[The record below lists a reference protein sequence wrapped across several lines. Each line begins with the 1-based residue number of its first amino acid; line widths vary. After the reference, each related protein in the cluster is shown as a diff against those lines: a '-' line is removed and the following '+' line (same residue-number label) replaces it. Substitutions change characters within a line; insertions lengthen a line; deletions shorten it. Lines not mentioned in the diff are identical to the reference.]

1 MFHTSS
7 FSAATNC
14 VLVNLNSD
22 ELGMVAV
29 RDSKDTAE
37 TPTTLRFTTKEW
49 AAFING
55 AKNGEF
61 DVPVDTSA
69 NNADAVADQET
80 VAV

>member
-1 MFHTSS
+1 MFHKSRY
-7 FSAATNC
+7 SAATNC
-14 VLVNLNSD
+14 VLVNLASD

-29 RDSKDTAE
+29 RDSKDTSK

-61 DVPVDTSA
+61 DVPVNA
-69 NNADAVADQET
+69 NNADTVADQET